1 MKTSK
6 FLKLDFADILKGL
19 LMAILTPAVVI
30 IQQSLELGILTF
42 EWKSIITAS
51 RGGGL
56 AYLLKNFLTPQKEVN
71 KIQSIGLPKPKNQ
84 YENLNTYYTNL
95 HTFIIL
101 EKSKIDPAVLE
112 NGRLD
117 RMEHHLKLMKESVE
131 RTNTEIHK
139 ISSALV
145 GNEYTGGIGL
155 VHKMDKLQKDISNN
169 KDDIDIL
176 KENMSL
182 VKWFGSAIGGLLV
195 AMIIYILQKAL

>member
-1 MKTSK
+1 M
-6 FLKLDFADILKGL
+6 
-19 LMAILTPAVVI
+19 
-30 IQQSLELGILTF
+30 
-42 EWKSIITAS
+42 
-51 RGGGL
+51 
-56 AYLLKNFLTPQKEVN
+56 
-71 KIQSIGLPKPKNQ
+71 
-84 YENLNTYYTNL
+84 
-95 HTFIIL
+95 
-101 EKSKIDPAVLE
+101 EKSKIDPAFLE

-139 ISSALV
+139 ISSSLV

-182 VKWFGSAIGGLLV
+182 VKWFGSAIGGLVV

>member
-1 MKTSK
+1 M
-6 FLKLDFADILKGL
+6 
-19 LMAILTPAVVI
+19 
-30 IQQSLELGILTF
+30 
-42 EWKSIITAS
+42 
-51 RGGGL
+51 
-56 AYLLKNFLTPQKEVN
+56 
-71 KIQSIGLPKPKNQ
+71 
-84 YENLNTYYTNL
+84 
-95 HTFIIL
+95 

-155 VHKMDKLQKDISNN
+155 VHKMDKLQKDISNT

-176 KENMSL
+176 KEND
-182 VKWFGSAIGGLLV
+182 F
-195 AMIIYILQKAL
+195 KALNVKCGFIWLNKASSFALAI